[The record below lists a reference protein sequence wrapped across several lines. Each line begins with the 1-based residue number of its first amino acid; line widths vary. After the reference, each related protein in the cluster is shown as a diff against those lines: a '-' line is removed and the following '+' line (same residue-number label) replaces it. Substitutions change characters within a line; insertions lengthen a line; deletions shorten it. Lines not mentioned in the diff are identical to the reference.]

1 LLKNIDPLLSGALLT
16 TIDSMRPGDWL
27 TLAGSD
33 FPGLSEESA
42 IIDVGDATI
51 EAAATAILSIM
62 PLDDG
67 GESPIV
73 FLDSSAGE
81 GELPDVA
88 YAVRGIAADAE
99 LRRVTMSCLEP
110 VAFAEAAAHSVLTVT
125 VGRDRSAHA
134 FLLRKGH
141 C

>member
-1 LLKNIDPLLSGALLT
+1 MK
-16 TIDSMRPGDWL
+16 PGEWL
-27 TLAGSD
+27 TLAGSN
-33 FPGLSEESA
+33 FPGESEESTVV
-42 IIDVGDATI
+42 DVGDATI

-73 FLDSSAGE
+73 FRDSSAGE

-88 YAVRGIAADAE
+88 FAVRGIAADAE

-110 VAFAEAAAHSVLTVT
+110 DAFAGASVHSVLTVK
-125 VGRDRSAHA
+125 VDCDLSGHA